1 MILCIIQARMSSTRL
16 PGKVLKDLAGKP
28 MLQWVID
35 AAVDSKLLD
44 GVVVATSTMA
54 SDIPITEYCYK
65 QKIYCTTGP
74 LDDVLA
80 RFYQTAVEWRAT
92 HIVRL
97 TADCPLLTGGVID
110 EVIREYL
117 SEGFEYLIN
126 LIDGLDVEIFKYTD
140 LLTAHKLAESIN
152 DREHVTPF
160 IAEWAGCEA
169 GKIYVSRLDVEE
181 DETFSVNTPMEF
193 NKMEN
198 ILSGLQ
204 SYVVKTRNG
213 GRGI

>member
-1 MILCIIQARMSSTRL
+1 
-16 PGKVLKDLAGKP
+16 

-54 SDIPITEYCYK
+54 SDLPIVEYCYK

-80 RFYQTAVEWRAT
+80 RFYQTAVEWRPT

-117 SEGFEYLIN
+117 TTAAEYAIN
-126 LIDGLDVEIFKYTD
+126 AVDGLDVEVFRYSD
-140 LLTAHKLAESIN
+140 LLAAHKLAVSPAY
-152 DREHVTPF
+152 REHVTPL
-160 IAEWAGCEA
+160 IREWALHEDA
-169 GKIYVSRLDVEE
+169 EIYSYRDDVCMN
-181 DETFSVNTPMEF
+181 ETFSVNTPMEF
-193 NKMEN
+193 GEMEN

-204 SYVVKTRNG
+204 SYVVKTRNA

>member
-1 MILCIIQARMSSTRL
+1 MSSTRL

-28 MLQWVID
+28 MLQWVVD
-35 AAVDSKLLD
+35 AAIDSKLID

-54 SDIPITEYCYK
+54 SDLPIVEYCYK

-80 RFYQTAVEWRAT
+80 RYYQTALEWRAT

-97 TADCPLLTGGVID
+97 TADCPLLTGELID
-110 EVIREYL
+110 EVVRLYL
-117 SEGFEYLIN
+117 QNDLKYIVN
-126 LIDGLDVEIFKYTD
+126 IYDGLDVEVFPYD
-140 LLTAHKLAESIN
+140 ELLKAHKLATDDS
-152 DREHVTPF
+152 DREHVTSYIRRHAKP
-160 IAEWAGCEA
+160 AGRA
-169 GKIYVSRLDVEE
+169 RVYRKSVEE
-181 DETFSVNTPMEF
+181 PFSVNTPEEF
-193 NKMEN
+193 ERMEN

-204 SYVVKTRNG
+204 SYVVKTRNE

>member
-1 MILCIIQARMSSTRL
+1 MILAIIQARMSSNRL

-35 AAVDSKLLD
+35 AAKDSKLID

-54 SDIPITEYCYK
+54 SDVPIIEHCRN
-65 QKIYCTTGP
+65 QGIYCRTGS
-74 LDDVLA
+74 LDDVLG
-80 RFYQTAVEWRAT
+80 RFYAVAMEWRPT

-97 TADCPLLTGGVID
+97 TADCPLLTGDIIDSVI
-110 EVIREYL
+110 ERYL
-117 SEGFEYLIN
+117 YYN
-126 LIDGLDVEIFKYTD
+126 LSYACNSIDGLDVEIFPYTE
-140 LLTAHKLAESIN
+140 LLRAHKVCIYMLY
-152 DREHVTPF
+152 DREHVTPGIKRF
-160 IAEWAGCEA
+160 ADKNIQNYVFSYS
-169 GKIYVSRLDVEE
+169 KINP
-181 DETFSVNTPMEF
+181 FSVNTQEEF
-193 NKMEN
+193 DKMES

>member
-1 MILCIIQARMSSTRL
+1 MILAIIQARMSSNRL

-35 AAVDSKLLD
+35 AAKDSKLID

-54 SDIPITEYCYK
+54 SDVPIIEHCRN
-65 QKIYCTTGP
+65 QGIYCRTGS
-74 LDDVLA
+74 LDDVLG
-80 RFYQTAVEWRAT
+80 RFYAVAMEWRPT

-97 TADCPLLTGGVID
+97 TADCPLLTGAVID
-110 EVIREYL
+110 QVIKLYL
-117 SEGFEYLIN
+117 QNELRYMQNGY
-126 LIDGLDVEIFKYTD
+126 DGLDVEVFPYNE
-140 LLTAHKLAESIN
+140 LLIAHKVAFSEY
-152 DREHVTPF
+152 DREHVTSYISKNTKPKSVVRVLREN
-160 IAEWAGCEA
+160 IEWP
-169 GKIYVSRLDVEE
+169 
-181 DETFSVNTPMEF
+181 FSVDNEEQYNRM
-193 NKMEN
+193 NG